1 MGWLNRATTVVQTT
15 EAVTAQVRELSQFPL
30 VVPTWAEFAAFQ
42 GLAAQTVPAY
52 TRGLRLISGTV
63 AQLPLMGPAWLA
75 QPEPALPYWAT
86 MQRLVED
93 LVQHAAGY
101 WLIGDVAG
109 GQISYVTGLPAAD
122 CTVDRGVVRM
132 GDKEY
137 PVSNPT
143 GKPTPGRVIVFTGY
157 RDGTLTLGT
166 PAMTTAVALD
176 ALARHYAEQPNP
188 TQALQNTSNYE
199 LSDTEITELLD
210 GWKAARREGTAAYLN
225 AGVDLKES
233 GFSAEQLQLEALT
246 NMSALQAARLLN
258 LDPMWVGASVSGS
271 SLTYTNRVDARQDLI
286 DLTLTDYTSPIAQRL
301 SMPDAAGVPVDFS
314 TAAFLRANLS
324 ERSRMAIDLF
334 QAGIITL
341 AEARAFVSE
350 TDPGNP
356 T

>member
-1 MGWLNRATTVVQTT
+1 MNRAATVVRTT
-15 EAVTAQVRELSQFPL
+15 EAVQSQVRELTQFPL
-30 VVPTWAEFAAFQ
+30 VVPTWAEFAAYQ

-52 TRGLRLISGTV
+52 LRGLRLISGTV
-63 AQLPLMGPAWLA
+63 AQLPLMGPGWLS
-75 QPEPALPYWAT
+75 QPEPTLSYWVT

-93 LVQHAAGY
+93 LVQHAHGY
-101 WLIGDVAG
+101 WLIGDVAA
-109 GQISYVTGLPAAD
+109 GQISYVVGIDAAD
-122 CTVDRGVVRM
+122 ATLDKGVVRV
-132 GDKEY
+132 GDREY
-137 PVSNPT
+137 VVSNPT
-143 GKPTPGRVIVFTGY
+143 TPPVPGQVIVFTGY

-199 LSDTEITELLD
+199 LSDPEIDELLD
-210 GWKAARREGTAAYLN
+210 GWKKARAAGTAAYLN

-233 GFSAEQLQLEALT
+233 GFNAEQLQLEALT

-301 SMPDAAGVPVDFS
+301 SMPDACGTPVDFS
-314 TAAFLRANLS
+314 TAAFLRANLG
-324 ERSRMAIDLF
+324 ERARMAIDLF
-334 QAGIITL
+334 TAGLIDRE
-341 AEARAFVSE
+341 EARSLVSE
-350 TDPGNP
+350 SETGNP
-356 T
+356 V

>member
-1 MGWLNRATTVVQTT
+1 MGLFNRAATVVQTT
-15 EAVTAQVRELSQFPL
+15 EAVGAQVRELSQFPL
-30 VVPTWAEFAAFQ
+30 VVPTWAEYSAFQ

-52 TRGLRLISGTV
+52 LRGLRLISGTV
-63 AQLPLMGPAWLA
+63 AQLPLTGPAWLA
-75 QPEPALPYWAT
+75 QPEPTLPYWVT
-86 MQRLVED
+86 MQRLTED
-93 LVQHAAGY
+93 LVQHALGF
-101 WLIGDVAG
+101 WRIGETLDGA
-109 GQISYVTGLPAAD
+109 ITYVDAIPAAD
-122 CTVDRGVVRM
+122 ATLDKGIVRV
-132 GDKEY
+132 GEKEY
-137 PVSNPT
+137 RVSNPT
-143 GKPTPGRVIVFTGY
+143 LPPVEGHVIVFTGY

-166 PAMTTAVALD
+166 PAMSTAAALD

-199 LSDTEITELLD
+199 LSDTEIDELLA

-286 DLTLTDYTSPIAQRL
+286 DLTLTDYTSPISQRL
-301 SMPDAAGVPVDFS
+301 SMPDAAGMPVDFS

-324 ERSRMAIDLF
+324 ERARMAIDLF
-334 QAGIITL
+334 TAGIISQ
-341 AEARAFVSE
+341 AEARSFVSE
-350 TDPGNP
+350 TETGNP
-356 T
+356 V